1 MNDNMKKEQI
11 KAIKERL
18 NRAVFSEHQLNLYK
32 LEKAIKERED
42 IFDVSYNTLA
52 SALNYEKTSLDLGA
66 VIAICRCLDLDT
78 AFILSPP
85 GTPDPGILVN
95 DAGSG
100 KFCILDDLHYFGLFH
115 GFFYTPHPD
124 RDELI
129 RFDLEIKKELDSAI
143 AILTYYG
150 RPVNV
155 RGEVQQDIRKL
166 RGIPFFDK
174 QHSNI
179 YIQFTNDQ
187 GDFYFFYFDRKRFRS
202 HDLYFCRGIAIT
214 ASSVTPN
221 PPLLQNFVL
230 FALEVPESKLQYIPG
245 LLTDTSPVFHISEKN
260 LTRLRSK
267 YTIVDTFCQNFSHIL
282 DHDTTVT
289 FPISEA
295 NILSSNSPN
304 MDRQDIVKA
313 LLLLKGASV
322 EHARHVYDELDA
334 YSTFSKNYLQQ
345 PD

>member
-95 DAGSG
+95 VAGSG

-129 RFDLEIKKELDSAI
+129 RFDLEIKKRTGFCHRHSD
-143 AILTYYG
+143 ILRT
-150 RPVNV
+150 P
-155 RGEVQQDIRKL
+155 
-166 RGIPFFDK
+166 
-174 QHSNI
+174 
-179 YIQFTNDQ
+179 
-187 GDFYFFYFDRKRFRS
+187 RKR
-202 HDLYFCRGIAIT
+202 
-214 ASSVTPN
+214 
-221 PPLLQNFVL
+221 
-230 FALEVPESKLQYIPG
+230 PG
-245 LLTDTSPVFHISEKN
+245 
-260 LTRLRSK
+260 
-267 YTIVDTFCQNFSHIL
+267 
-282 DHDTTVT
+282 
-289 FPISEA
+289 
-295 NILSSNSPN
+295 
-304 MDRQDIVKA
+304 
-313 LLLLKGASV
+313 
-322 EHARHVYDELDA
+322 
-334 YSTFSKNYLQQ
+334 
-345 PD
+345 